1 MFTRKRLILLSFI
14 TGALFEFCYPP
25 FKTGFFSY
33 IGLWP
38 LFYICF
44 FTNRPYLYGYIW
56 AFGFSIAQMYWLV
69 NATIIGT
76 IGAVPAIAAFYL
88 IPVWFLRFGYKRI
101 GELVLI
107 ILPFFWASFEYLH
120 SLGELGFPWGTIA
133 YTQTYYLP
141 LIQYASITGAYGVS
155 FWVAVLNVTA
165 WFFFRRFSVKKD
177 RLVIGAF
184 IVILF
189 AVPFIHGTT
198 EMSKNVED
206 HEKIKVSI
214 LQPNV
219 GTDVKWTLAYQDT
232 NFINLIEM
240 SKKAEEEKPGI
251 IIWPETATSNK
262 LRYYTHYLK
271 ALRDF
276 TNTYKTSI
284 LTGVIDVIMVK
295 NERRNMNSAFL
306 FQPGMPHFQSY
317 DKLRLVPYSESVPF
331 RNMFPFLKKTAFGE
345 SADFY
350 PGRKHTVLKFRLFD
364 NDKQGRIISTASL
377 ICWDSVFGD
386 DVRIFVKN
394 GTEFLSII
402 TNDSWF
408 GRSPAPYHHAQIAV
422 FRAIENR
429 IGVARSA
436 NSGVSLF
443 IDPYGRKYNETG
455 IFEKRNISNYVYL
468 KKGHT
473 FYTEYGDVFTYGYI
487 VISLF
492 FIVFLLFLKKTFKNE
507 FPENIDI

>member
-1 MFTRKRLILLSFI
+1 MFTGKRLIFLSLI

-25 FKTGFFSY
+25 FRTGFFAY

-38 LFYICF
+38 LFYISF
-44 FTNRPYLYGYIW
+44 FTKRPYLYGYLW

-69 NATIIGT
+69 YATV
-76 IGAVPAIAAFYL
+76 IGAIAAVPTIAAFYL
-88 IPVWFLRFGYKRI
+88 IIVWFLRFGYKRI
-101 GELVLI
+101 GELILI

-155 FWVAVLNVTA
+155 FWVASVNVTA
-165 WFFFRRFSVKKD
+165 WFFLRRFQFKKD

-184 IVILF
+184 IIILF

-198 EMSKNVED
+198 EMSRNVED
-206 HEKIKVSI
+206 HDKIKVSI

-219 GTDVKWTLAYQDT
+219 GPEKWTRAYEDT
-232 NFINLIEM
+232 NFVNLIEM
-240 SKKAEEEKPGI
+240 SMKAAEEKPEI

-262 LRYYTHYLK
+262 LRYYSHYLK
-271 ALRDF
+271 TIRDF
-276 TNTYKTSI
+276 TNRYKASI
-284 LTGVIDVIMVK
+284 LTGVIDVIVVK
-295 NERRNMNSAFL
+295 DERRNMNSAFL
-306 FQPGMPHFQSY
+306 FQPGTPHFQSY
-317 DKLRLVPYSESVPF
+317 DKLRLVPYSESIPF
-331 RNMFPFLKKTAFGE
+331 RNTFPFLKILGFGE

-350 PGRKHTVLKFRLFD
+350 PGKEHTVLNFHLFD
-364 NDKQGRIISTASL
+364 EDKRGRKISTAAL

-386 DVRIFVKN
+386 EVRIFVKN

-408 GRSPAPYHHAQIAV
+408 GRSAAPYHHAQIAI

-443 IDPYGRKYNETG
+443 IDPFGRKYNETG
-455 IFEKRNISNYVYL
+455 IFEKRL
-468 KKGHT
+468 
-473 FYTEYGDVFTYGYI
+473 
-487 VISLF
+487 ISLP
-492 FIVFLLFLKKTFKNE
+492 I
-507 FPENIDI
+507 